1 MRNPTL
7 YTTPEQVEA
16 FVYLHFHKTGLRF
29 RFPEALSRMNALGLL
44 TSVPLAT
51 PVFSGSQCAED
62 FTKAFNTMPLNASVI
77 IRNSHTYLT
86 EGIVEEEALFPSGKD
101 VYCIKHLPY
110 MNEDEHTHS
119 YFEIT
124 YIYSG
129 KCTMLF
135 GDEVIEMT
143 EGNLC
148 IVPPGSPHAQ
158 PLKSG
163 CFAIGLMVRQST
175 FDALFGDLLIKNDLE
190 SQFFRDSLYTSGGA
204 NFLRLY
210 TDIENEQLR
219 WYLQTLVGECYHSDP
234 HSNTCAISLVK
245 LFLAEAFRMYGSTA
259 TVYREAGHGRKVDCG
274 LILQYIQNNYRS
286 VTLRELAEVF
296 HYNEAYL
303 SRLLQD
309 YAHQSFT
316 EIIRSLRLK
325 RAEDYLRSSDLKI
338 HEITRLVGYDSVDHF
353 SRTFKRVYGQSPA
366 GYRKQH
372 IGGSQQFNSA
382 PSSADY

>member
-1 MRNPTL
+1 MRTPTL

-16 FVYLHFHKTGLRF
+16 FVYLHFHKTGQRLL
-29 RFPEALSRMNALGLL
+29 FPQALAKMESQGLL
-44 TSVPLAT
+44 LPLQ
-51 PVFSGSQCAED
+51 PPIPSFNGNQDPLSFS
-62 FTKAFNTMPLNASVI
+62 KAFDTMPLNAGVI
-77 IRNSHTYLT
+77 LHNSHTYLT
-86 EGIVEEEALFPSGKD
+86 EGIVEEEALFPIGKD

-110 MNEDEHTHS
+110 MNEDAHTHT

-135 GDEVIEMT
+135 GGEAIEM
-143 EGNLC
+143 GAGDLC

-175 FDALFGDLLIKNDLE
+175 FDSLFGELLINNDLE
-190 SQFFRDSLYTSGGA
+190 SQFFRDSLYDSNRV

-210 TDIENEQLR
+210 TDTGNEQLR
-219 WYLQTLVGECYHSDP
+219 WYLQALVGECYCTDS

-245 LFLAEAFRMYGSTA
+245 LFLAEAFRIYGNTA

-274 LILQYIQNNYRS
+274 LILKYIQNNYRN
-286 VTLRELAEVF
+286 VTLRELSDVF

-303 SRLLQD
+303 SRLLQN

-316 EIIRSLRLK
+316 EIVRSLRLK
-325 RAEDYLRSSDLKI
+325 RAEEYLINSDLKI
-338 HEITRLVGYDSVDHF
+338 HEINRLVGYDSVDHF
-353 SRTFKRVYGQSPA
+353 SRTFKATYGCSPMT
-366 GYRKQH
+366 YRKKH
-372 IGGSQQFNSA
+372 R
-382 PSSADY
+382 SSHT

>member
-7 YTTPEQVEA
+7 YSTPEQVEA
-16 FVYLHFHKTGLRF
+16 FVYLHFHKTGHRLA
-29 RFPEALSRMNALGLL
+29 FPEALAKMKELQLL
-44 TSVPLAT
+44 SSVPPLI
-51 PVFSGSQCAED
+51 PSFSGSQSREE
-62 FTKAFNTMPLNASVI
+62 FSKAFDSMPLNAGVI
-77 IRNSHTYLT
+77 LHNSHTYLT
-86 EGIVEEEALFPSGKD
+86 EGIVEEEALFPVGKD

-110 MNEDEHTHS
+110 MTEDAHTHT

-135 GDEVIEMT
+135 GAEAMEMS
-143 EGNLC
+143 EGDLC

-158 PLKSG
+158 PLKNG

-175 FDALFGDLLIKNDLE
+175 FDALFGDLLIKNDIE
-190 SQFFRDSLYTSGGA
+190 SQFFRDSLYDSSRV

-210 TDIENEQLR
+210 TDAHNEQLR
-219 WYLQTLVGECYHSDP
+219 WYLQTLVGECYRTDP

-259 TVYREAGHGRKVDCG
+259 TVYQESGHGRKVDCG

-286 VTLRELAEVF
+286 VTLRELSDVF

-325 RAEDYLRSSDLKI
+325 RAEDYLLNSDLKI
-338 HEITRLVGYDSVDHF
+338 HEINRLVGYDSVDHF
-353 SRTFKRVYGQSPA
+353 SRTFKAVYGYSPLA
-366 GYRKQH
+366 YRKKH
-372 IGGSQQFNSA
+372 RENPES
-382 PSSADY
+382 